1 MSTASDSGNERFSET
16 HWKSLRYFGLYRLV
30 VAAILFFSALWYP
43 SAFPVLSAHA
53 ILSPVPL
60 VCAYLVATALAA
72 VVAYVHRGHSSVQL
86 TASVV
91 VDIVFIT
98 LLIHLGGGLG
108 SGLGSLL
115 LVTLAGAG
123 LVGQG
128 NLVLFYAAIA
138 ALSVLFEHSFRAIQ
152 SDFDAAGFFH
162 AGVFSTGFFAVAVSA
177 RLLARRV
184 IANEELARRRGVEL
198 NNQVVISQRVIE
210 EVQDGVLVLSRE
222 GNVKQ
227 SNPRAGHL
235 LALHH
240 GSGFSL
246 EACSP
251 ELMQGFL
258 DWCRNPSEEAVRVRV
273 PVTGLQLQ
281 ARFVPTRSSESD
293 VLVFLEDIGRL
304 REQAQQMKL
313 AALGRLTGNIA
324 HEIRNPL
331 SAISHAGELMQEER
345 RGEMHERL
353 LRIVLDNTRRLERI
367 VSDVLELGRRD
378 RAYPELIDLREV
390 LPSFV
395 EEYLLRESV
404 DADVVEVDVA
414 GSARLFFDRSHLH
427 QVLWNLLGNAL
438 RHSQRNVHSVR
449 LLVRDASQEAHVEL
463 HVIDDGGGVLDE
475 HREQIFEPFFT
486 THHRGTGL
494 GLHIVRELCE
504 ANGAHLELMNSQS
517 GADFRV
523 LGRVTECR

>member
-258 DWCRNPSEEAVRVRV
+258 DWCQKRKIELLHIQPGKPNQNAFVERFNRSFRDEVLNAWLFNAVREVQSAADDWLTDYNEFR
-273 PVTGLQLQ
+273 PH
-281 ARFVPTRSSESD
+281 ES
-293 VLVFLEDIGRL
+293 
-304 REQAQQMKL
+304 
-313 AALGRLTGNIA
+313 
-324 HEIRNPL
+324 
-331 SAISHAGELMQEER
+331 
-345 RGEMHERL
+345 
-353 LRIVLDNTRRLERI
+353 
-367 VSDVLELGRRD
+367 
-378 RAYPELIDLREV
+378 
-390 LPSFV
+390 
-395 EEYLLRESV
+395 
-404 DADVVEVDVA
+404 
-414 GSARLFFDRSHLH
+414 
-427 QVLWNLLGNAL
+427 LGNVPPAVFKP
-438 RHSQRNVHSVR
+438 RVFNAKVSTS
-449 LLVRDASQEAHVEL
+449 
-463 HVIDDGGGVLDE
+463 
-475 HREQIFEPFFT
+475 
-486 THHRGTGL
+486 GL
-494 GLHIVRELCE
+494 
-504 ANGAHLELMNSQS
+504 S
-517 GADFRV
+517 
-523 LGRVTECR
+523 T